1 VSPRIGPP
9 GVPRLL
15 QDEPAGANLGAHL
28 ALYGPVEVPRGA
40 TQEQDLIAAIEASG
54 LRGRGGAW
62 FPTAI
67 KLKSV
72 RARGGTHHHTPF
84 VVCNAMEGE
93 PVAGGDSWLLA
104 NAPHLI
110 IDGIELAMAMTGAH
124 HGAIGLHDD
133 NPAAAQV
140 HAALAARGQDRI
152 EVMHVPGR
160 YVASEES
167 ALARAVGGS
176 TPIPTSGVRPFEHGV
191 KGAPTL
197 VQNAESA
204 AQMALIAR
212 FGAPWFRSVGS
223 PETPG
228 TALVTIGGAV
238 RGPRVAEAP
247 LGTPTSAL
255 LAMAGG
261 PIGSPQAVLTGGY
274 GGTWARMSPLLDAPW
289 EPDAMK
295 ALGVAVG
302 AGVLWVHPEDRCGL
316 VETARMADY
325 LARESAGQCGS
336 CAFGLNAVA
345 DDLQLL
351 AEARATSDDVERLT
365 RRLSAIPRRGAC
377 SLPDGA
383 VRMAQTAL
391 VTFADDITAHLQG
404 RCDAG
409 ERNPSTPNPIPWAPI
424 PTSGARPTTAP
435 GKKWR

>member
-1 VSPRIGPP
+1 MSPQIGPP

-15 QDEPAGANLGAHL
+15 QDQPAGADLQAHL
-28 ALYGPVEVPRGA
+28 DLYGPVEVPAGE
-40 TQEQDLIAAIEASG
+40 TQEQDLIATIEAAG

-72 RARGGTHHHTPF
+72 RSRGRQHHHTPF

-110 IDGIELAMAMTGAH
+110 IDGIELAMAMTRAH
-124 HGAIGLHDD
+124 HGAIGLHAD

-140 HAALAARGQDRI
+140 HAALAARGQHRI

-167 ALARAVGGS
+167 ALARAVGGG
-176 TPIPTSGVRPFEHGV
+176 TPIPSHGVRTFEHGV

-238 RGPRVAEAP
+238 REPRVVEAP
-247 LGTPTSAL
+247 LGTPTGAL

-261 PIGSPQAVLTGGY
+261 PVGTPRAVLTGGY
-274 GGTWARMSPLLDAPW
+274 GGTWADISTLMEEPW

-302 AGVLWVHPEDRCGL
+302 AGVLWVHPEGRCGL
-316 VETARMADY
+316 AETARMVDY
-325 LARESAGQCGS
+325 LARESAGQCGA
-336 CAFGLNAVA
+336 CVFGLNAVA
-345 DDLQLL
+345 DDLELL
-351 AEARATSDDVERLT
+351 AGDTATGDDVQRLT

-391 VTFADDITAHLQG
+391 MTFADDIAAHLQG
-404 RCDAG
+404 RCEAG
-409 ERNPSTPNPIPWAPI
+409 DRNPSTPGPIPWAPI
-424 PTSGARPTTAP
+424 PASGARPTTAP